1 MRKNAISKFLQNK
14 TRGFAK
20 LQEKFFDSLR
30 GITIFAR
37 SIAFAFGGFNIIYPK
52 RIIIQMVTTVA
63 MVARAAF
70 GNDNS
75 MIMIKVILIRD
86 CT

>member
-1 MRKNAISKFLQNK
+1 MLRCVL
-14 TRGFAK
+14 
-20 LQEKFFDSLR
+20 LR

-37 SIAFAFGGFNIIYPK
+37 SIAFAFGSFKVVYPK

-63 MVARAAF
+63 MIARAAF